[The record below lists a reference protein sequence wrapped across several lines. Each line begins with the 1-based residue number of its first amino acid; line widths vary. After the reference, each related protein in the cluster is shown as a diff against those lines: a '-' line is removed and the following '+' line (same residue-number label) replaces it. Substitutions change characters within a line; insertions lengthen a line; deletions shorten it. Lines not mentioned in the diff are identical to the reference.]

1 MQSALVLW
9 GVAGNIPGGG
19 GTVLCEV
26 VGYCAI
32 PDALGIGFA
41 HCRLVFWWVS
51 EEDSAVSTRHILF
64 LRTG

>member
-1 MQSALVLW
+1 MHLCC
-9 GVAGNIPGGG
+9 GGLLE
-19 GTVLCEV
+19 TSQEVVELFCVEV

-41 HCRLVFWWVS
+41 HCCLVFWWVS

-64 LRTG
+64 LGTG